1 VSIKRRQGFTL
12 VEVLVILAIL
22 ALLVGVLV
30 PTITNQVRKGD
41 VQSVSSDLGN
51 IRTGMEA
58 FLSDVHRYPG
68 QISHLS
74 NRIVVAQSDIHGAV
88 YPASL
93 VTKWKGPYISKDT
106 VNAGFPTG
114 FGGLIQN
121 ALRKNQNTNLIDYE
135 TILIT
140 GIASADFY
148 EIDAL
153 IDAPVDTINAKTKG
167 LLRVSAVGDTVKYLV
182 MPIN

>member
-58 FLSDVHRYPG
+58 FLSDVHRFPAF
-68 QISHLS
+68 ISHMS
-74 NRIVVAQSDIHGAV
+74 SPITVTDKDINIATYTSG
-88 YPASL
+88 L
-93 VTKWKGPYISKDT
+93 VSKWKGPYISKDT
-106 VNAGFPTG
+106 LPGGGFPTG
-114 FGGLIQN
+114 FGGVIRDTLKVTAYGN
-121 ALRKNQNTNLIDYE
+121 GTNYVGI
-135 TILIT
+135 IVT
-140 GIASADFY
+140 GIAAADFR
-148 EIDAL
+148 ELDAQIDG
-153 IDAPVDTINAKTKG
+153 DTVLGQTKG
-167 LLRVSAVGDTVKYLV
+167 LLRFSPVGDTVRYLV